1 MKQNDDEKFATIMA
15 AMASAYQVNISEATT
30 GMYFMFLKDL
40 HFDKVQKAMVEI
52 MATES
57 AYKLPSIA
65 DIRKKALGVEDE
77 RIDDEAMEA
86 WGEVLQ
92 TVKYS
97 PIKETD
103 EEASYQKME
112 YEHGSASLGAVISH
126 FKVRPDVHKAVRMA
140 FGGWL
145 EFSKREIKDETWD
158 RLHFIRCY
166 KSIAKEV
173 QKKLLLGSGEI
184 KLLKE

>member
-1 MKQNDDEKFATIMA
+1 MKESDDGNFATIMA
-15 AMASAYQVNISEATT
+15 AMASAYQINISEATT
-30 GMYFMFLKDL
+30 EMYFLFLKDL

-57 AYKLPSIA
+57 KYKLPSIA

-92 TVKYS
+92 TMAHM
-97 PIKETD
+97 PIIETED
-103 EEASYQKME
+103 QAGYNKTEFKQGTGE
-112 YEHGSASLGAVISH
+112 GAVMSYVPI
-126 FKVRPDVHKAVRMA
+126 RPDVHKAVCMA

-173 QKKLLLGSGEI
+173 QKKLLLGSGGI